1 MCAKCVL
8 LDKHDMCVLKSVG
21 KPLKETVA
29 SESNKKPRNHV
40 RKLCEHLRK
49 IYKWSYIKFT
59 PSGYMWKPKSPTGN
73 VNPNISLP
81 RDNLVEIILFIV
93 DSGCSKHM
101 MGNLK
106 LLINFVEKFLGT
118 VKFGNDQ
125 IAPIL
130 GYGDL
135 VQGAVT
141 IKRVY
146 YVEGLNHN
154 LFSVGQFCD
163 ADLEVAFRK
172 STCFIRDLKGNDLL
186 TGSRGTDLYSI
197 TPQDTN
203 SPNPICLMAKA
214 TLSQALLWHRRLSH
228 LNFDTINLLSKND
241 IVVGLPKLKFIKY
254 HLCSSCELGK
264 TKRKSFHTKLTPT
277 KDGTVLLLRLLEQC

>member
-1 MCAKCVL
+1 
-8 LDKHDMCVLKSVG
+8 MCVLKSVNG
-21 KPLKETVA
+21 VNSRTKIPTAMPVSTREPKCTVKQSIDKPLKNSVA
-29 SESNKKPRNHV
+29 LESNQKPRNIT
-40 RKLCEHLRK
+40 RKLYEQIL
-49 IYKWSYIKFT
+49 
-59 PSGYMWKPKSPTGN
+59 
-73 VNPNISLP
+73 
-81 RDNLVEIILFIV
+81 LFII

-101 MGNLK
+101 TGNLK

-118 VKFGNDQ
+118 IKFGNDQ

-135 VQGAVT
+135 VQGAVM

-172 STCFIRDLKGNDLL
+172 STCYIRDLKGNDLL

-197 TPQDTN
+197 T
-203 SPNPICLMAKA
+203 L
-214 TLSQALLWHRRLSH
+214 
-228 LNFDTINLLSKND
+228 
-241 IVVGLPKLKFIKY
+241 
-254 HLCSSCELGK
+254 
-264 TKRKSFHTKLTPT
+264 
-277 KDGTVLLLRLLEQC
+277 